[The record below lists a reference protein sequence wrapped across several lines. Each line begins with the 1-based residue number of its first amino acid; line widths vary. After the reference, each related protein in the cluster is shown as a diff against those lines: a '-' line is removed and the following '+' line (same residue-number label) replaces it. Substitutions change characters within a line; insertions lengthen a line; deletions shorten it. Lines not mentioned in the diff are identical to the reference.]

1 MTSDSPVG
9 LDRFC
14 WLYPPRNGRT
24 LVVGSKVYGKKQD
37 RRELYRKA
45 VGVDLFEGDGVDFV
59 HDMETPLPESVGTFA
74 HVDCVSV
81 LEHVRRPWLMA
92 ANIEAA
98 LIEGGT
104 LLVCVPFVWRV
115 HAYPDDYWRM
125 TASAL
130 EVLFPNIQWQA
141 RKYLV
146 EGKPRNLVRGKRDPY
161 GQWMARAE
169 LAAAGIKCSS
179 TS

>member
-14 WLYPPRNGRT
+14 WRHPPRNGRT

-92 ANIEAA
+92 ANIVFITPNTPPAIIASNCLSGA
-98 LIEGGT
+98 LMNG
-104 LLVCVPFVWRV
+104 
-115 HAYPDDYWRM
+115 A
-125 TASAL
+125 
-130 EVLFPNIQWQA
+130 
-141 RKYLV
+141 
-146 EGKPRNLVRGKRDPY
+146 
-161 GQWMARAE
+161 
-169 LAAAGIKCSS
+169 
-179 TS
+179 